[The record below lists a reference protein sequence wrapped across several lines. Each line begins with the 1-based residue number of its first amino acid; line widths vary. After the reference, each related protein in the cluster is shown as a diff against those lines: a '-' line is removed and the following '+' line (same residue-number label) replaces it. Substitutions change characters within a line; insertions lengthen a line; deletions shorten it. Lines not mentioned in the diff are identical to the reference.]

1 MNLNQLRGYVGL
13 CAMLLVAAT
22 LVGCGSSKPVSGLKG
37 KVTYKGEAVA
47 DAKVQV
53 QSPANGGAGVGKT
66 DATGAYT
73 IAELPPGKYN
83 VTVVPFEE
91 PPPAPLPPN
100 YAPKDN
106 PKIPKKYRD
115 PNTSG
120 LTFEAKAGSNEF
132 NIPMVD

>member
-1 MNLNQLRGYVGL
+1 MKLKQLRESAVL
-13 CAMLLVAAT
+13 CAMIFAAT
-22 LVGCGSSKPVSGLKG
+22 LLGCSSSKPVSGLKG

-53 QSPANGGAGVGKT
+53 QSPANGGAGMGKT
-66 DATGAYT
+66 DGTGAYT

-83 VTVVPFEE
+83 VTVAPFEE

-106 PKIPKKYRD
+106 PKIPKKYR
-115 PNTSG
+115 NSTTSG
-120 LTFEAKAGSNEF
+120 LTFEAKPGSNEF